1 MNMNVNEFGSIA
13 SAMKAAY
20 PNANLMPD
28 NRAKEV
34 WYTMLSDLDY
44 SICLAALKEH
54 ISLNKFA
61 PSISEIREKYA
72 GIITGEE
79 KDWGAAWKDVLYAIR
94 RWGMYREREAMDS
107 LDNGARQCVGRLG
120 FKNLCLSED
129 LNIDRANFRM
139 IYEQVSTRRKEYT
152 QLAPALQEEKRSLH
166 ELVQNTVVMLEG
178 NDQGSSKS
186 LQCR

>member
-1 MNMNVNEFGSIA
+1 MNVNEFGSIA

-44 SICLAALKEH
+44 RICLAALKEH

-61 PSISEIREKYA
+61 PSIAEIREKCA
-72 GIITGEE
+72 GIVRGEE

-94 RWGMYREREAMDS
+94 RWGMYREAEAMES
-107 LDNGARQCVGRLG
+107 LDEGTRQCVGRLG

-139 IYEQVSTRRKEYT
+139 IYEQVSARRKEYI
-152 QLAPALQEEKRSLH
+152 QLAPALQAEKHSLQ
-166 ELVQNTVVMLEG
+166 ELVQNTVELLEV
-178 NDQGSSKS
+178 D
-186 LQCR
+186 RD